1 MSTGAL
7 GSGAEGVLVVRLRVK
22 AAAVA
27 CAIALVPVLASQVM
41 AADPP
46 EHLGEGVLVTPR
58 TPTAQVGDVGLSG
71 ARVVTTDRTEQT
83 LWETSNNG
91 ATWTATGG
99 TNDTKPFQ
107 LEGTSLLTFQAGTA
121 KVGGLTFPAA
131 DEVILGKGGKLVSHR
146 TPNAA
151 TAEVYDVAT
160 KTKLADYA
168 PPFAMSDSTVWKV
181 TDPGQLTG
189 KDLATGTVKT
199 VLVASNCAVGRDR
212 VNGRWALLNGCG
224 QVVDV
229 KGPQAPRNLT
239 VAADSELGNGFTVQ
253 TTTDQNLLVTDLNDP
268 DLGQRTYGPVRQPA
282 AIRADGS
289 GLAKIVYADPD
300 SKARVITLS
309 WLTADPQQRPD
320 TVAPVLTSASAG
332 DRIRDNT
339 SLSFEWAYTDP
350 QDPNSPATG
359 VDLYDLRIQ
368 QRPNRTSPYGAWNQV
383 PSWQGLKT
391 TGASYTAAIGTDTC
405 WQVRARDYAGNVSA
419 WSTSYCSEVDG
430 TAPTLQ
436 TLRIGDR
443 VAVTAPVT
451 FRWAYKDDTD
461 VESYDVVY
469 KIAAP
474 GVALGKWIYPP
485 IWQNTKITSITWTP
499 RLGWD
504 ECFLVRSR
512 DYLGNLSA
520 WSPQICAVAPQD
532 DRALTS
538 AGSVTRSTST
548 LAFQGTTS
556 ILKANGAY
564 LTKTAEAGARIA
576 LVAIHGPGQGRVDI
590 YHANIKIGTVSL
602 AATTTARKVTYLP
615 ITPFRTGAVKIVST
629 STAPATIDGIAFLR
643 VNP

>member
-1 MSTGAL
+1 M
-7 GSGAEGVLVVRLRVK
+7 RVK
-22 AAAVA
+22 VAAVA
-27 CAIALVPVLASQVM
+27 CAVVLVPVVAGQVM

-46 EHLGEGVLVTPR
+46 EHLGEGVPVANR
-58 TPTAQVGDVGLSG
+58 TATARVDHVGLSG
-71 ARVVTTDRTEQT
+71 ARVVTTDQADHT
-83 LWETSNNG
+83 LYETSNNG
-91 ATWTATGG
+91 ASWTATGG
-99 TNDTKPFQ
+99 SSETKPFQ
-107 LEGTSLLTFQAGTA
+107 LEGSSLLIFQGGTA

-146 TPNAA
+146 VPSAA

-168 PPFAMSDSTVWKV
+168 PPFALSDTTVWKI
-181 TDPGQLTG
+181 TEPGHLTG
-189 KDLATGTVKT
+189 KDLVTGSVKT
-199 VLVASNCAVGRDR
+199 VLVASSCTLGPDR
-212 VNGRWALLNGCG
+212 VNGRWALLSGCN

-229 KGPQAPRNLT
+229 KGPEAPRNLT
-239 VAADSELGNGFTVQ
+239 VAADSQLGNGFTVQ
-253 TTTDQNLLVTDLNDP
+253 TTPERDLLVTDLNDQA
-268 DLGQRTYGPVRQPA
+268 LGQRRYGPVRGELQPGSF
-282 AIRADGS
+282 RTDGS

-300 SKARVITLS
+300 SRPRVITLN

-359 VDLYDLRIQ
+359 VDSYDLRIQ

-391 TGASYTAAIGTDTC
+391 TGASYSAPVGTDTC
-405 WQVRARDYAGNVSA
+405 WQVRARDYAGNLSA

-430 TAPTLQ
+430 TAPTLF

-443 VAVTAPVT
+443 VAVTSPVT

-461 VESYDVVY
+461 IASYDVVY
-469 KIAAP
+469 KAAAP
-474 GVALGKWIYPP
+474 GVALGKWTYPAA
-485 IWQNTKITSITWTP
+485 WQNTRITSISYAP

-504 ECFLVRSR
+504 ECFMVRSR

-520 WSPQICAVAPQD
+520 WSPQICSVAPQD

-538 AGSVTRSTST
+538 AGSVTRSTSS
-548 LAFQGTTS
+548 LAFKGTTS
-556 ILKANGAY
+556 ILRANGAY
-564 LTKTAEAGARIA
+564 LTKATEAGARIA
-576 LVAIHGPGQGRVDI
+576 LVAIHGPGQGRVDV
-590 YHANIKIGTVSL
+590 YHAGFKIGTVSL

-629 STAPATIDGIAFLR
+629 STAPAVVDGIAFLR

>member
-1 MSTGAL
+1 M
-7 GSGAEGVLVVRLRVK
+7 VRLRV
-22 AAAVA
+22 AAVA
-27 CAIALVPVLASQVM
+27 CAVVLVPVVATQVM

-46 EHLGEGVLVTPR
+46 EHLGEGVPVANR
-58 TPTAQVGDVGLSG
+58 TATAQVGDVGLSG
-71 ARVVTTDRTEQT
+71 ARVVTTEQADNT

-99 TNDTKPFQ
+99 SNDTKPFQ

-121 KVGGLTFPAA
+121 KVNGLTFPAA

-160 KTKLADYA
+160 KTKLADFA
-168 PPFAMSDSTVWKV
+168 PPFALSDSTVWKI
-181 TDPGQLTG
+181 TEPGHLTG
-189 KDLATGTVKT
+189 KDFTTGTTKT
-199 VLVASNCAVGRDR
+199 VLVASACTLGPDR
-212 VNGRWALLNGCG
+212 VNGRWALLSGCN

-229 KGPQAPRNLT
+229 KGPEAPRNLT
-239 VAADSELGNGFTVQ
+239 VAADSQLGNGFTVQ
-253 TTTDQNLLVTDLNDP
+253 ETAEQNLLVTDLNGQG
-268 DLGQRTYGPVRQPA
+268 LGQRLYGPVRSQPA
-282 AIRADGS
+282 SFRADGS

-300 SKARVITLS
+300 SRARVITLS

-359 VDLYDLRIQ
+359 VDSYDLRIQ

-391 TGASYTAAIGTDTC
+391 TGASYTAPIGTDTC

-430 TAPTLQ
+430 TAPSLV

-485 IWQNTKITSITWTP
+485 TWQNTKITSITWTP

-520 WSPQICAVAPQD
+520 WSPQICTVAPQD

-556 ILKANGAY
+556 ILNTNGAY
-564 LTKTAEAGARIA
+564 LTKATEAGARIA
-576 LVAIHGPGQGRVDI
+576 LVAIHGPGQGRVDV

-602 AATTTARKVTYLP
+602 AATTTVRKVTYLP

>member
-1 MSTGAL
+1 
-7 GSGAEGVLVVRLRVK
+7 VK
-22 AAAVA
+22 VAAIA
-27 CAIALVPVLASQVM
+27 CAVVLVPVAASQVM

-46 EHLGEGVLVTPR
+46 EHLGAGVLVANR
-58 TPTAQVGDVGLSG
+58 TATAQIADVGMSG
-71 ARVVTTDRTEQT
+71 ARVVTSDKTDQT

-91 ATWTATGG
+91 TTWTATGG
-99 TNDTKPFQ
+99 SNDTKPFQ
-107 LEGTSLLTFQAGTA
+107 LEGSSLLRFQSGTA
-121 KVGGLTFPAA
+121 YVNGLTFPAA

-160 KTKLADYA
+160 KTKLADFA
-168 PPFAMSDSTVWKV
+168 PPFALSDTTVWKI
-181 TDPGQLTG
+181 TEPGQLTG
-189 KDLATGTVKT
+189 KDLATGTTKT
-199 VLVASNCAVGRDR
+199 VLVASACTLGPDR
-212 VNGRWALLNGCG
+212 VNGRWALLSGCN

-229 KGPQAPRNLT
+229 KGPEAPRNLT
-239 VAADSELGNGFTVQ
+239 VAADSQLGNGFTVQ
-253 TTTDQNLLVTDLNDP
+253 KTGDQDLLVTDLNNQG
-268 DLGQRTYGPVRQPA
+268 LAQRRYGPVRTQPA
-282 AIRADGS
+282 SFRADGS

-300 SKARVITLS
+300 SRTRVITLS
-309 WLTADPQQRPD
+309 WLTGDPQQRPD

-359 VDLYDLRIQ
+359 VDSYDLRIQ

-391 TGASYTAAIGTDTC
+391 TGASYSAPIGTDTC
-405 WQVRARDYAGNVSA
+405 WQVRARDYAGNISA

-430 TAPTLQ
+430 TAPSLV

-451 FRWAYKDDTD
+451 YRWAYKDDTD
-461 VESYDVVY
+461 IESYDVVY

-474 GVALGKWIYPP
+474 GAALGQWIYPP
-485 IWQNTKITSITWTP
+485 TWQNTKITSITWTP

-504 ECFLVRSR
+504 ECFLVRAR
-512 DYLGNLSA
+512 DYLGNVSG
-520 WSPQICAVAPQD
+520 WSPQICTVAPQD

-576 LVAIHGPGQGRVDI
+576 LVAIHGPGQGRVDV

-615 ITPFRTGAVKIVST
+615 ITPYRTGAVKIVST

>member
-1 MSTGAL
+1 
-7 GSGAEGVLVVRLRVK
+7 LRVK
-22 AAAVA
+22 GAVLV
-27 CAIALVPVLASQVM
+27 CAVALVPVLATQVM

-46 EHLGEGVLVTPR
+46 AHLGQGVLITSR
-58 TPTAQVGDVGLSG
+58 IPTTQLGYLGMSG
-71 ARVVTTDRTEQT
+71 ARVVATDQADNT

-91 ATWTATGG
+91 TTWTATGG
-99 TNDTKPFQ
+99 SNDTKPFQ
-107 LEGTSLLTFQAGTA
+107 LEGSSLLTFQAGTA
-121 KVGGLTFPAA
+121 KVNGLTFPAG

-146 TPNAA
+146 TANAA
-151 TAEVYDVAT
+151 TAAVYDVAT

-181 TDPGQLTG
+181 TEPGHLTG
-189 KDLATGTVKT
+189 KDLTTGTTKT
-199 VLVASNCAVGRDR
+199 VLVASTCIVGPDR
-212 VNGRWALLNGCG
+212 VNGRWALLSGCN

-229 KGPQAPRNLT
+229 RGPEAPRNLT
-239 VAADSELGNGFTVQ
+239 VAADAQLGNGFTVQ
-253 TTTDQNLLVTDLNDP
+253 TQDQDLLVTDLNDRA
-268 DLGQRTYGPVRQPA
+268 LGQRRYGPVRSEPSSF
-282 AIRADGS
+282 RTNGS
-289 GLAKIVYADPD
+289 GLAKIVYADPN
-300 SKARVITLS
+300 SRARVITLS

-332 DRIRDNT
+332 ERIRDNT
-339 SLSFEWAYTDP
+339 SLSFEWAFTDP
-350 QDPNSPATG
+350 QDPSSPATG
-359 VDLYDLRIQ
+359 VDTYDLRIQ

-391 TGASYTAAIGTDTC
+391 TAASYTAPIGTDTC
-405 WQVRARDYAGNVSA
+405 WQVRARDYAGNLSA

-430 TAPTLQ
+430 TAPLLV

-451 FRWAYKDDTD
+451 FRWAYKDDIG
-461 VESYDVVY
+461 VASYDVVY
-469 KIAAP
+469 KVAAP

-485 IWQNTKITSITWTP
+485 AWQNAKLTSITWTP

-504 ECFLVRSR
+504 ECFLVRAR
-512 DYLGNLSA
+512 DHLGNLSA

-532 DRALTS
+532 DRALTA

-556 ILKANGAY
+556 ILRANGAY
-564 LTKTAEAGARIA
+564 LTKATEAGARIA

-602 AATTTARKVTYLP
+602 AATTTSRKVTYLP

-629 STAPATIDGIAFLR
+629 STAPAIVDGIAFLR

>member
-1 MSTGAL
+1 
-7 GSGAEGVLVVRLRVK
+7 
-22 AAAVA
+22 VA
-27 CAIALVPVLASQVM
+27 
-41 AADPP
+41 D
-46 EHLGEGVLVTPR
+46 
-58 TPTAQVGDVGLSG
+58 
-71 ARVVTTDRTEQT
+71 
-83 LWETSNNG
+83 
-91 ATWTATGG
+91 
-99 TNDTKPFQ
+99 F
-107 LEGTSLLTFQAGTA
+107 
-121 KVGGLTFPAA
+121 
-131 DEVILGKGGKLVSHR
+131 
-146 TPNAA
+146 
-151 TAEVYDVAT
+151 
-160 KTKLADYA
+160 A
-168 PPFAMSDSTVWKV
+168 PPFAMSDSTVWKI
-181 TDPGQLTG
+181 TQPGYLTG
-189 KDLATGTVKT
+189 KDLTTGTEKT
-199 VLVASNCAVGRDR
+199 VLVAGACTVGPDR
-212 VNGRWALLNGCG
+212 VNGRWALLSGCN

-229 KGPQAPRNLT
+229 KGPEAPRNLT
-239 VAADSELGNGFTVQ
+239 VAADSQLGNGFTVQ
-253 TTTDQNLLVTDLNDP
+253 KTADQDLLVTDLNNQG
-268 DLGQRTYGPVRQPA
+268 LAQRRYGPVRTQPA
-282 AIRADGS
+282 SFRADGS
-289 GLAKIVYADPD
+289 ALAKIVYADPD
-300 SKARVITLS
+300 SRTRVITLS
-309 WLTADPQQRPD
+309 WLTGDPQHRPD

-332 DRIRDNT
+332 ERIRDNT
-339 SLSFEWAYTDP
+339 SLSFEWAFTDP

-359 VDLYDLRIQ
+359 VDSYDLRIQ

-391 TGASYTAAIGTDTC
+391 TGASYTAPIGTDTC
-405 WQVRARDYAGNVSA
+405 WQVRARDYAGNLSA

-430 TAPTLQ
+430 TAPSLV

-461 VESYDVVY
+461 VASYDVVY

-474 GVALGKWIYPP
+474 GVALGKWIYPTT
-485 IWQNTKITSITWTP
+485 WQNTKITSITWTP

-520 WSPQICAVAPQD
+520 WSPQICTVAPQD

-576 LVAIHGPGQGRVDI
+576 LVAIHGPGQGRVDV

-629 STAPATIDGIAFLR
+629 STAPAIVDGIAFLR

>member
-1 MSTGAL
+1 
-7 GSGAEGVLVVRLRVK
+7 VVRLRVK
-22 AAAVA
+22 VAAVA
-27 CAIALVPVLASQVM
+27 SAVVLVPLVASQVM

-46 EHLGEGVLVTPR
+46 AHLGQGVPVANR
-58 TPTAQVGDVGLSG
+58 TATAQVSDVGLSG
-71 ARVVTTDRTEQT
+71 ARVITSDLVDHT

-91 ATWTATGG
+91 STWTAPGG
-99 TNDTKPFQ
+99 SNDAKPFQ
-107 LEGTSLLTFQAGTA
+107 LEGSSLLRFQSGTA
-121 KVGGLTFPAA
+121 YVNGLTFPAA
-131 DEVILGKGGKLVSHR
+131 DEVVLGKGGKLVSHR

-160 KTKLADYA
+160 KTKLADFA
-168 PPFAMSDSTVWKV
+168 PPFALSDTTVWKI
-181 TDPGQLTG
+181 TEPGQLTG
-189 KDLATGTVKT
+189 KDLATGTTKT
-199 VLVASNCAVGRDR
+199 VLVASACTLGPDR
-212 VNGRWALLNGCG
+212 VNGRWALLSGCN

-229 KGPQAPRNLT
+229 KGPEAPRNLT
-239 VAADSELGNGFTVQ
+239 VAADSQLGNGFTVQ
-253 TTTDQNLLVTDLNDP
+253 TTADQDLLVTDLNDQG
-268 DLGQRTYGPVRQPA
+268 LGQRRYGPVRVQPA
-282 AIRADGS
+282 SFRTDGS

-300 SKARVITLS
+300 SRPRVITLS
-309 WLTADPQQRPD
+309 WLTGDPQQRPD

-359 VDLYDLRIQ
+359 VDSYDLRIQ
-368 QRPNRTSPYGAWNQV
+368 QRPNRASPYGAWNQV
-383 PSWQGLKT
+383 PSWQGMKT
-391 TGASYTAAIGTDTC
+391 TGASYSAAIGTDTC
-405 WQVRARDYAGNVSA
+405 WQVRARDYAGNLSA

-430 TAPTLQ
+430 TAPSLF

-461 VESYDVVY
+461 VASYDVVY
-469 KIAAP
+469 KVAAP
-474 GVALGKWIYPP
+474 GVALGKWIYPAT
-485 IWQNTKITSITWTP
+485 WQNTKITSITWTP

-512 DYLGNLSA
+512 DYLGNVSG
-520 WSPQICAVAPQD
+520 WSPQICTVAPQD

-590 YHANIKIGTVSL
+590 YHAGIKVGTVSL

-615 ITPFRTGAVKIVST
+615 ITPYRTGAVKIVST
-629 STAPATIDGIAFLR
+629 STAPATVDGIAFLR

>member
-1 MSTGAL
+1 M
-7 GSGAEGVLVVRLRVK
+7 VRLRVK
-22 AAAVA
+22 VAAVA
-27 CAIALVPVLASQVM
+27 CAVALVPVVASQVM

-46 EHLGEGVLVTPR
+46 QHLGEGTPVASR
-58 TPTAQVGDVGLSG
+58 TATTQVSDLGLSA
-71 ARVVTTDRTEQT
+71 ARVVASEKPDGT
-83 LWETSNNG
+83 LYETSNNG
-91 ATWTATGG
+91 TSWTATGG
-99 TNDTKPFQ
+99 ANDTKPFQ
-107 LEGTSLLTFQAGTA
+107 LEGSSLLSFQSGTA
-121 KVGGLTFPAA
+121 KVNGLTFPAA

-160 KTKLADYA
+160 KTKVADYA

-181 TDPGQLTG
+181 TEPGQLTG
-189 KDLATGTVKT
+189 KDLTTGTVKT
-199 VLVASNCAVGRDR
+199 VLVASACTVGPDR
-212 VNGRWALLNGCG
+212 VNGRWALLSGCN

-229 KGPQAPRNLT
+229 KGPEAPRNLT
-239 VAADSELGNGFTVQ
+239 VAADSQLGNGFTVQ
-253 TTTDQNLLVTDLNDP
+253 TTPDQDLLVTDLNDQA
-268 DLGQRTYGPVRQPA
+268 LGQRRYGPVRVQPA
-282 AIRADGS
+282 SFRADGS
-289 GLAKIVYADPD
+289 GVAKIVYADPT
-300 SKARVITLS
+300 SKPRIITLS

-320 TVAPVLTSASAG
+320 TTAPVLTSASAG

-359 VDLYDLRIQ
+359 VDSYDLRIQ

-391 TGASYTAAIGTDTC
+391 TGASYSAPIGTDTC

-430 TAPTLQ
+430 TAPSLY

-451 FRWAYKDDTD
+451 FRWTYKDDTD
-461 VESYDVVY
+461 IASYDVVY

-474 GVALGKWIYPP
+474 GVALGKWIFPAT
-485 IWQNTKITSITWTP
+485 WQNTRITSITWTP

-504 ECFLVRSR
+504 ECFMVRSR

-520 WSPQICAVAPQD
+520 WSPQLCAVAPQD

-564 LTKTAEAGARIA
+564 LTKATEAGARIA
-576 LVAIHGPGQGRVDI
+576 LVAIHGPGQGRVDV
-590 YHANIKIGTVSL
+590 YHANIKIGTVNL

-643 VNP
+643 AN

>member
-1 MSTGAL
+1 MA
-7 GSGAEGVLVVRLRVK
+7 V
-22 AAAVA
+22 AAVA
-27 CAIALVPVLASQVM
+27 ACAFLLVLAVASHVM

-46 EHLGEGVLVTPR
+46 EHLGEGVLVTGR
-58 TPTAQVGDVGLSG
+58 TATAQVGEVGLSG
-71 ARVVTTDRTEQT
+71 ARVVTTDETDHT

-91 ATWTATGG
+91 TTWTATGG
-99 TNDTKPFQ
+99 SSDAKPFQ
-107 LEGTSLLTFQAGTA
+107 LEGSSLLTFEGTTA

-146 TPNAA
+146 IPNGAS
-151 TAEVYDVAT
+151 AEVYDVAT
-160 KTKLADYA
+160 NTKLADYA

-181 TDPGQLTG
+181 TEPGRLTG

-199 VLVASNCAVGRDR
+199 ILVASNCTVGPDR
-212 VNGRWALLNGCG
+212 VNGRWALLSGCN

-229 KGPQAPRNLT
+229 RGPGAPRNLT
-239 VAADSELGNGFTVQ
+239 VAADSQLGNGFTVQ
-253 TTTDQNLLVTDLNDP
+253 ITPEQDVLVTDLNDHG
-268 DLGQRTYGPVRQPA
+268 LGQRRYGPVRGEPTSF
-282 AIRADGS
+282 RADGS

-300 SKARVITLS
+300 SKPRVITLS

-339 SLSFEWAYTDP
+339 SLSFEWAFTDP

-359 VDLYDLRIQ
+359 VATYDLRIQ

-383 PSWQGLKT
+383 PVWQGLK
-391 TGASYTAAIGTDTC
+391 GTAASTTAPIGTDTC
-405 WQVRARDYAGNVSA
+405 WQVRARDYAGNLSA

-430 TAPTLQ
+430 TAPKLV

-451 FRWAYKDDTD
+451 FRWAYTEDTE
-461 VESYDVVY
+461 VASYDVVY
-469 KIAAP
+469 KVAAP
-474 GVALGKWIYPP
+474 GAALGKWMYPP
-485 IWQNTKITSITWTP
+485 AWQNTRIRSITWTP

-504 ECFLVRSR
+504 ECFLVRAR

-538 AGSVTRSTST
+538 AGSVTRSTSS

-564 LTKTAEAGARIA
+564 LTKTTEAGARIA

-590 YHANIKIGTVSL
+590 YHANLKIGTVSL
-602 AATTTARKVTYLP
+602 AAGTTSRKVTYLP

-629 STAPATIDGIAFLR
+629 STAPAIVDGIAFLR